1 MMRIVIADDH
11 HIVRKGLRFFFATQK
26 DIDVVGEASTGT
38 EALRVI
44 EQTKP
49 DLVLMDLSM
58 PDMDGIEATKKR
70 QCFFQASVLLS

>member
-1 MMRIVIADDH
+1 MRIVIADDH
-11 HIVRKGLRFFFATQK
+11 HVVRKGLRFFFATQK

-70 QCFFQASVLLS
+70 QRFFQASVLLS

>member
-1 MMRIVIADDH
+1 MRIVIADDH
-11 HIVRKGLRFFFATQK
+11 HVVRKGLRFFFATQK

-58 PDMDGIEATKKR
+58 PDMDGIEATKKAAAL
-70 QCFFQASVLLS
+70 FPSIS